1 MTRVIQPIQVAI
13 FALNYQNMNQP
24 TQTDVARQAGVSR
37 ATVSYV
43 INGLTDGKI
52 PISDETR
59 RRVLNAIEELGY
71 EPDEAVVVGDTPA
84 DIRCARSATR
94 ITSG

>member
-1 MTRVIQPIQVAI
+1 
-13 FALNYQNMNQP
+13 MNQP
-24 TQTDVARQAGVSR
+24 TQTDVARHAGVSR

-59 RRVLNAIEELGY
+59 KRVLDAIEELGY
-71 EPDEAVVVGDTPA
+71 EPDARARAPDTPPE
-84 DIRCARSATR
+84 SE
-94 ITSG
+94 S